1 MTPSTPSPTIRRHSQ
16 TGGWVTQTL
25 IPEFLAPYNYGPGL
39 RCRKFG
45 SLHYVLCG
53 LLCSSDLTEFADKVF
68 LASCYFC
75 CFMSSSMLPRHCCR
89 RRRWSRKSSKRN
101 AVCNA
106 FHCQKTSSNPFR
118 FILHGLT
125 IFAATTR
132 IVVFQYSNTALSV
145 VEPEIIETA
154 KGTRRRRR
162 PPCLNLRI
170 PCSAGTDIFSSCP
183 LKQMYRRPCAM
194 LSLSSIANQRRE
206 RQKWICN
213 SFPLRALADC
223 TYDNNHE
230 HFTFLLGVAIKR
242 VSNIAKW
249 SNMPR

>member
-1 MTPSTPSPTIRRHSQ
+1 MTPSTPSPTIRRRSQ

-89 RRRWSRKSSKRN
+89 RRWSRKSSKRN

-106 FHCQKTSSNPFR
+106 FHCQKT
-118 FILHGLT
+118 
-125 IFAATTR
+125 AATRFGSFYTVSQFSLPPLESWCFSTR
-132 IVVFQYSNTALSV
+132 TLHFQ
-145 VEPEIIETA
+145 
-154 KGTRRRRR
+154 
-162 PPCLNLRI
+162 
-170 PCSAGTDIFSSCP
+170 
-183 LKQMYRRPCAM
+183 
-194 LSLSSIANQRRE
+194 
-206 RQKWICN
+206 
-213 SFPLRALADC
+213 
-223 TYDNNHE
+223 
-230 HFTFLLGVAIKR
+230 
-242 VSNIAKW
+242 
-249 SNMPR
+249 